1 MAILI
6 IGSEGFI
13 GSNLVNYFNTQ
24 HEKVIG
30 ADIKA
35 IQRND
40 YYQINPT
47 DPNYDELF
55 ANHSFS
61 ICINASGSAN
71 VKFSFDQPKLD
82 FDSNTLSVF
91 KLLNSI
97 KKHQPNCKFLN
108 LSSAA
113 VYGNFSSEPLEE
125 NIHCNPVSPYGFHKW
140 YAELIC
146 KEYHVLFNLKTI
158 SVRLF
163 SVYGEGQEKLLFW
176 DMWQKYVAN
185 KNNIELF
192 GSGNEA
198 RDFLHIEDVA
208 KAIDIVITKENFN
221 GAAINIASG
230 NITPIKE
237 AASIFYSLLHTQDAQ
252 YSFTHHAKKGDPD
265 ILAADISKLKQLGF
279 TPTFNLQEGLSKYM
293 QWLEEKK

>member
-1 MAILI
+1 MSILI

-13 GSNLVNYFNTQ
+13 GSNLVNYFKAQNK
-24 HEKVIG
+24 EVIC

-40 YYQINPT
+40 YFQINPA

-55 ANHSFS
+55 THHSFS

-91 KLLNSI
+91 KLLHSI
-97 KKHQPNCKFLN
+97 KNHQPNCKFLN

-221 GAAINIASG
+221 GGAINIASG
-230 NITPIKE
+230 KTTTIKE
-237 AASIFYSLLHTQDAQ
+237 AANTFFGLLPAKNAQ

-265 ILAADISKLKQLGF
+265 ILAADISKLQQLGF

-293 QWLEEKK
+293 QWLQEKK